1 MPQEYSIVTRS
12 APGNGNA
19 AGHTKPF
26 VRAERS
32 ALKPLSLF
40 IISILILCAGTSS
53 VSAAAANTV
62 SVTNPLDAA
71 ALVYISGYD
80 ITPGVFYQGETG
92 TATVH
97 VTNAANT
104 TVFVS
109 QPNLIE
115 SHVRVLNG
123 DSFTTATAIG
133 PGETTDF
140 NFVIIPDGTD
150 GTYFPLFTVSTNVY
164 GAGAIHSQ
172 LKLKVDSTD
181 IRTSI
186 SVKPDTFSISTKDMV
201 NVSIVNP
208 RNGDIT
214 NVLIVPEVNGA
225 TISPDES
232 FVGTLK
238 AGSSVQV
245 PFAITPEK
253 ATSVTFHVSFNN
265 GDNKH
270 TTDLVLPLT
279 LGDDKTGAQMVVNN
293 IESTSAGSTTTLKG
307 DVTNN
312 GLTDAKSVLV
322 TVDSPATPVNP
333 NPVYAIGNLAPD
345 DFSSFEVTYTQKTS
359 GTVPI
364 VVEYKDADGN
374 TFSQRFTYDSN
385 SNGADIG
392 TAGSAGIPPGASSG
406 TTNNRRGGMFGS
418 FGTGLNQV
426 PVIPIAIILVALVAL
441 IIAWKKGLLKRFT
454 ARFQKKE
461 ESDEELMEQ

>member
-1 MPQEYSIVTRS
+1 MPQQYSIVKRS

-19 AGHTKPF
+19 AGHPLPS

-32 ALKPLSLF
+32 ALRPLSLL
-40 IISILILCAGTSS
+40 IISILLLFAGTSA
-53 VSAAAANTV
+53 VSAAATNTV

-80 ITPGVFYQGETG
+80 ISPEVFYPGETG
-92 TATVH
+92 TATIH

-115 SHVRVLNG
+115 SHVKVLNG

-133 PGETTDF
+133 PGETADF
-140 NFVIIPDGTD
+140 NFVIIPDGSD
-150 GTYFPLFTVSTNVY
+150 GTYFPLFTISTNVY

-172 LKLKVDSTD
+172 LRLKIDSTD

-208 RNGDIT
+208 RDGDIT
-214 NVLIVPEVNGA
+214 DLLVVPEVDGVEI
-225 TISPDES
+225 TPEES
-232 FVGTLK
+232 YVGTLK
-238 AGSSVQV
+238 AGSSAQV

-253 ATSVTFHVSFNN
+253 ATDVTFHVTYKN

-270 TTDLVLPLT
+270 STDLVLPLT
-279 LGDDKTGAQMVVNN
+279 LGDDKGGAEIVVNN
-293 IESTSAGSTTTLKG
+293 VESSSSGTTLTLKG

-312 GLTDAKSVLV
+312 GLTDARSVLV
-322 TVDSPATPVNP
+322 TVESPATPVNP
-333 NPVYAIGNLAPD
+333 NPVYAIGNLEPD
-345 DFSSFEVTYTQKTS
+345 DFSSFEVTYTMT
-359 GTVPI
+359 GTGKVPV

-374 TFSQRFTYDSN
+374 VFTEKFSISTSSN
-385 SNGADIG
+385 
-392 TAGSAGIPPGASSG
+392 TAASGSAQSGAVPSGGPGGSRGMMGLGSGI
-406 TTNNRRGGMFGS
+406 
-418 FGTGLNQV
+418 NQL
-426 PVIPIAIILVALVAL
+426 PVTQIAIILVAIIALLVA
-441 IIAWKKGLLKRFT
+441 WRKGLLKPLT
-454 ARFQKKE
+454 DRFQKKPEKDDDLE
-461 ESDEELMEQ
+461 EQ